1 MYTCICI
8 CMHAYIY
15 LYFLCVC
22 MCSVAGLRT
31 AQVLSTRSVTI
42 PKVVTENLT
51 GTTSSQHE
59 RWTTIQA
66 IDNSTVLLGL
76 TPSTANH
83 SNSLNLNIVVVLTC
97 VAIVVCAVIV
107 FIVAAKCLF
116 RKYSTGSRLRK

>member
-1 MYTCICI
+1 M
-8 CMHAYIY
+8 
-15 LYFLCVC
+15 CV
-22 MCSVAGLRT
+22 CSVAGLRK

-59 RWTTIQA
+59 RWTTSQA
-66 IDNSTVLLGL
+66 TDNSTVLGGL
-76 TPSTANH
+76 TPSKPDH
-83 SNSLNLNIVVVLTC
+83 SNSLNLNLVVVLTC

-116 RKYSTGSRLRK
+116 RKYSMGGRLRK